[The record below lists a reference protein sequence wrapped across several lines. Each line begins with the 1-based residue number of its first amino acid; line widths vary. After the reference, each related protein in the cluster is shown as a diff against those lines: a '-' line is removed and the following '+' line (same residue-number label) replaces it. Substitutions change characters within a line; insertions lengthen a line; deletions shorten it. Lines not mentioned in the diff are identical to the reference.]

1 LAQSLTLRGGA
12 KFIDTQRQKN
22 ASENHQISVMV
33 SYLYQLCEPVNS
45 SHYFANRLSM
55 SQKIAAL
62 MAIVLIGFVAV
73 VGVAIIQVKNLA
85 EISTRLSAVNLPLIQ
100 SASHIGVLI
109 QSQYAGAQRIILS
122 SDSASAMSN
131 SLDVASFNRQE
142 FFKSGLLLQQTIA
155 DVETRI
161 RILASEPAWQHTM
174 VAANKSN
181 LLPILFELRR
191 STQGYQVKVESWLLN
206 NPQALNARDL
216 LSQLSAIE
224 VVTNKFFL
232 TFDGMLTSVNQETK
246 TAAFFEQK
254 VAIGLIILTTLL
266 ALILVLTM
274 MFVIVRNIIAK
285 PLQQLTDTI
294 NVFTPLHK
302 VEESEF
308 EMSIILRQDELGRMG
323 RSFNRLKHDLW
334 NQGEDLAK
342 AINVAERANRAKSIF
357 LASASH
363 DLRQPL
369 SAMQMYIEALRQK
382 VEAPETIKLVD
393 DIDAVSVSTTR
404 LLNALLD
411 VSQLEAGAIKPSK
424 ENFQV
429 DNLLQNIVRAY
440 LPLAEQKGIR
450 LRVVPCKVFIYS
462 DVALVERIV
471 SNFVANALRYTEKGT
486 VLVGCRRRQQH
497 LSIEVVDTGCG
508 IPKHQLGPV
517 FDDFHQLDNK
527 ERDRGKGLGL
537 GLAIAKRL
545 SICLNH
551 DIECD
556 SRLGYGSRF
565 AVQVTLGSEDL
576 NAVHTSVSDLGVK
589 SLSGK
594 RILLVED
601 NLDVQK
607 ASKQLLESW
616 GCEVHCA
623 LNAEEALAWAVGA
636 GTTLP
641 AVILADH
648 RLPGEVNGV
657 EVAKQVASTLGADIP
672 TIIVTGDVDENHI
685 RDIREQGYLVLCK
698 PVRPAKLRAA
708 ISNYV

>member
-1 LAQSLTLRGGA
+1 MAQSLTLRGGA

-206 NPQALNARDL
+206 NSQALNARDL

-254 VAIGLIILTTLL
+254 VAIGLIILTMLL

-323 RSFNRLKHDLW
+323 RSFNRL
-334 NQGEDLAK
+334 
-342 AINVAERANRAKSIF
+342 NRAKSVF

-486 VLVGCRRRQQH
+486 VLVGCRRRQEH